1 MIYDHGLVDGWRT
14 RIQSEELAARDSLRK
29 FIGQRKGVQRPAS
42 AANNL
47 RYQDRNGPWGNG
59 GNFSEARHDQPY
71 SDMQE
76 KRLKE
81 NISVWDSGF
90 RPPASKAVSPA
101 KQTAMMKEKKKMEDE
116 LAKAERGEKEEALI
130 SARTNLSLPDEALLR
145 ISPLTDIVPEP
156 HVKGIRRS
164 WGSLEND
171 PVKIQLRQEDLVHTK
186 GTLENRTML
195 RLSPLMKMRPKTA
208 NPRPISS
215 RNHFRNT
222 EEGYGH
228 IGEDGARG
236 DVRMGWIAQNM
247 IPTQDYLQPLSTR
260 RSQSSLGSRGSSK
273 GSGGGWRGNSRPS
286 TGKSRASS
294 AGTGRRR
301 RDLENLIRRVH
312 NLEGEIDDVRVA
324 REEVEGELEMTRA
337 SLSVTQKGLPPRLP
351 K

>member
-1 MIYDHGLVDGWRT
+1 MIYDHSLVDGWRT

-29 FIGQRKGVQRPAS
+29 FIGHRKGYQRPAS

-47 RYQDRNGPWGNG
+47 KYQDRNGPWGNG

-81 NISVWDSGF
+81 NIAVWDSGF

-101 KQTAMMKEKKKMEDE
+101 KQTAMMKEKKKMEEE
-116 LAKAERGEKEEALI
+116 LAKAERGEKEDALV
-130 SARTNLSLPDEALLR
+130 SARTNLSIPDEALLR
-145 ISPLTDIVPEP
+145 ISPLTDVVPEP
-156 HVKGIRRS
+156 HVKGVRRS
-164 WGSLEND
+164 WASLEND

-186 GTLENRTML
+186 GTLENRTMM

-208 NPRPISS
+208 IPRPVST
-215 RNHFRNT
+215 RNHFRDT

-236 DVRMGWIAQNM
+236 DIRMGWISQNM

-260 RSQSSLGSRGSSK
+260 RSQSSLGSRGS
-273 GSGGGWRGNSRPS
+273 RGSRPS

-294 AGTGRRR
+294 AGGRRR

-312 NLEGEIDDVRVA
+312 NLEGEIDDVRAA
-324 REEVEGELEMTRA
+324 REEVEGELEMTRSRLGA
-337 SLSVTQKGLPPRLP
+337 TQKG
-351 K
+351 